1 VRLLLAGTKRMS
13 DFERDDDFSALM
25 SGAHRKP
32 PVEIGAP
39 SLTQHRAFWI
49 PAGIASR
56 EKWVLSIEKFVLALF
71 DRITVYPPDEEV
83 RYPISPNLQIRSGT
97 ADDGGPKNQQ
107 CIYLLD
113 NFYPADK
120 RTRSENADACKPE
133 QIGVYPNRYQ
143 TVRFEFLWESM
154 HVEISVELHAEYFTL
169 SATVDLSLSEPS
181 GNTPEIK
188 AVNSFINLTGRRYE
202 SFSATEDEISGELD
216 ENELRKLYDAIY
228 KDVWDRFFR
237 QLFSDIQSEFGQD
250 VLGGVFADFR
260 GFILCRDMEGL
271 FVPVGAM
278 ANLKNRIAI
287 TRAFDTKEN
296 EDVHCVDAILPFMR
310 VGLGVSAERFGE
322 SRRPKKLVE
331 YTFSK
336 FQDGRAIYGSALGFQ
351 SNELN
356 QEAQPLTF
364 IIMATHD
371 DRWQLG
377 RLVDQIETLGTLRLA
392 GLHDLTRIVK
402 ANYEL
407 RSVEDDLE
415 KIAAKLPAT
424 MKRHVGTKRSHNDV
438 EKLKQEIEKVSVSL
452 NEAWHKLT
460 QVSLGEKSTSSSN
473 PGEAASTAAPAEY
486 IRGGL
491 ASRVERARYYRQQ
504 FTSLVASSSIDKI
517 GEFQPYH
524 QFVERRL
531 GATYDF
537 IRMVGL
543 RQARLQTLIVS
554 FTRQTTSSELLSL
567 QDKITEQTEKI
578 EQLQEGA
585 ETAFFAVLFP
595 YYASV
600 VAISFIQRTSTGFDF
615 LNLKVDAL
623 IVCACL
629 FGGICYAIWKRFQD
643 RLKPTPLRYWAFAL
657 TLILITLSTVLLMTP
672 TIPVQAPTSPP
683 ASVAPDD
690 HH

>member
-1 VRLLLAGTKRMS
+1 MP

-49 PAGIASR
+49 PAGVSSR
-56 EKWVLSIEKFVLALF
+56 EKWVLSIEQFILALF
-71 DRITVYPPDEEV
+71 DKITEYPPDQPV

-97 ADDGGPKNQQ
+97 AGGDGPKSQQ

-120 RTRSENADACKPE
+120 RTRSANADACKPE
-133 QIGVYPNRYQ
+133 QIRVYPNRYQ
-143 TVRFEFLWESM
+143 TVRFEFVWECM
-154 HVEISVELHAEYFTL
+154 HVELSVELHAEYFTL
-169 SATVDLSLSEPS
+169 SATVDLSLSDPS
-181 GNTPEIK
+181 AQTPELG
-188 AVNSFINLTGRRYE
+188 AVNSFIELTGRRFK
-202 SFSATEDEISGELD
+202 SFEPSEDARDGELD
-216 ENELRKLYDAIY
+216 EGKLRKLYDAIY
-228 KDVWDRFFR
+228 KNVWDRFFVKFFHDL
-237 QLFSDIQSEFGQD
+237 QAEFGKD

-260 GFILCRDMEGL
+260 GFILSRDKERL
-271 FVPVGAM
+271 FAPTGAPVD
-278 ANLKNRIAI
+278 LKNRIAI
-287 TRAFDTKEN
+287 TRPFHADKY

-322 SRRPKKLVE
+322 PRRPKKLVE

-336 FQDGRAIYGSALGFQ
+336 FQHGRAIYGSALGFQ

-392 GLHDLTRIVK
+392 GLHDLPRIVK
-402 ANYEL
+402 ANYAL
-407 RSVEDDLE
+407 RSVEDDLQ

-424 MKRHVGTKRSHNDV
+424 MKRHVGTERSHEEM
-438 EKLKQEIEKVSVSL
+438 EKLKDEIEKVSISL

-473 PGEAASTAAPAEY
+473 PKEAAPTTAPPSAEY

-491 ASRVERARYYRQQ
+491 AYRVERARYYRLQ
-504 FTSLVASSSIDKI
+504 FTSLVASSSIEKI
-517 GEFQPYH
+517 GEFQPYN

-543 RQARLQTLIVS
+543 RQARIQTLIAS

-567 QDKITEQTEKI
+567 QDKITEQTRKI
-578 EQLQEGA
+578 ERLQEGA
-585 ETAFFAVLFP
+585 EFGFFAVLFP
-595 YYASV
+595 YYASI
-600 VAISFIQRTSTGFDF
+600 VAISLLQKTSSRSDF
-615 LNLKVDAL
+615 FSLKADAL
-623 IVCACL
+623 IVCACVA
-629 FGGICYAIWKRFQD
+629 GGICYAIWKRFRD
-643 RLKPTPLRYWAFAL
+643 RLKPTPVSYWAFAF
-657 TLILITLSTVLLMTP
+657 TLILITLSTILLLTP
-672 TIPVQAPTSPP
+672 VILPQAPTSPP

-690 HH
+690 QH